1 MSAKLP
7 YMVSPGLI
15 PKILTKIQEARKPER
30 FTQDFLETKLGFAGG
45 SARAILPL
53 LKRMGFLNSDGTP
66 TALYD
71 RFRNIDTQPAAVA
84 EGIRSAFA
92 ELFDRNRYA
101 GDLSKDKLKALV
113 MEVTGAA
120 HDDRTVELSVST
132 FLKLKEL
139 ADFDASLPTSGNGG
153 ADDGLGSPVVT
164 IPRSQ
169 PSITEVGR
177 GAPLAA
183 ESADVGLNLAYTINL
198 VLPET
203 ANPEV
208 FNTIFKSLRENLL
221 KKS

>member
-7 YMVSPGLI
+7 FMVSPGLI
-15 PKILTKIQEARKPER
+15 PKILTKIQEARKPDR
-30 FTQDFLETKLGFAGG
+30 FTQDFLETKLGFGGG
-45 SARAILPL
+45 SARAVLPL

-71 RFRNIDTQPAAVA
+71 RFRNIETQPAAVA
-84 EGIRSAFA
+84 EGIRLAFA

-101 GDLSKDKLKALV
+101 GDLGKEKLKALI
-113 MEVTGAA
+113 MDVTGAA

-132 FLKLKEL
+132 FLKLKEM
-139 ADFDASLPTSGNGG
+139 ADFEASLPLLASGTAHDG
-153 ADDGLGSPVVT
+153 AGSTVVE
-164 IPRSQ
+164 IPKSH
-169 PSITEVGR
+169 PLIPGSGR
-177 GAPLAA
+177 GAHPAA
-183 ESADVGLNLAYTINL
+183 EREEVGLNLAYTINL

-203 ANPEV
+203 TNPEV